1 MNEISLGNLIRK
13 ERESQGLSQE
23 QLCEGIC
30 EPMTLSR
37 LETGKCIPAM
47 HRLRALLQRLGLPE
61 EKAYALVGDK
71 ELRFSALE
79 KELNRLHIH
88 FERSDGADGAALREE
103 AQKIYSQLEALTDGK
118 DRIAQQIILRSKYLL
133 GTDKGPYGLEDG
145 LKLLTEAL
153 RLTVPR
159 FDLEHITGGLYMENE
174 VRLINSVALC
184 YLRNGEHRKAVEIL
198 AQLFRHM
205 ERQAQ
210 KTSQT
215 RSLLPMV
222 AFNYARELC
231 AVKRYEESVET
242 AMRGKEISI
251 DYGYYLFLPDLLAV
265 LAECYYFLNEPDKSA
280 LFYQQA
286 NLLYKIVENEHDQK
300 TIQAEA
306 KERLGL
312 ELT

>member
-1 MNEISLGNLIRK
+1 MNEIAIGTMIRK
-13 ERESQGLSQE
+13 EREAQGLTQVM
-23 QLCEGIC
+23 LCEGIC
-30 EPMTLSR
+30 DIVTLSR
-37 LETGKCIPAM
+37 LETGQTVPVM
-47 HRLRALLQRLGLPE
+47 HRLKALLQRLGLPE

-79 KELNRLHIH
+79 RELNRLHVH
-88 FERSDGADGAALREE
+88 FERSGGADGAALRAE
-103 AQKIYSQLEALTDGK
+103 AQEIYSQLEALTDGK

-145 LKLLTEAL
+145 LKLLTDAL

-159 FDLEHITGGLYMENE
+159 LDLEHISGGLYTENE

-184 YLRNGEHRKAVEIL
+184 YLRNGEHHKAVDIL

-210 KTSQT
+210 KTSQ
-215 RSLLPMV
+215 SKGLLPMV

-231 AVKRYEESVET
+231 VVKRYEEAVEI
-242 AMRGKEISI
+242 AERGQDICI
-251 DYGYYLFLPDLLAV
+251 DYGHYLFLPDLLAV
-265 LAECYYFLNEPDKSA
+265 LAECYYFLNKPGKSA
-280 LFYQQA
+280 ELYQQA
-286 NLLYKIVENEHDQK
+286 NLLYKIVRNEHDRK

-312 ELT
+312 EMM

>member
-1 MNEISLGNLIRK
+1 MNEVAIGTMIRK
-13 ERESQGLSQE
+13 EREAQGLTQHM
-23 QLCEGIC
+23 LCTGIC
-30 EPMTLSR
+30 DITTLSR
-37 LETGKCIPAM
+37 LENGQTVPAM
-47 HRLRALLQRLGLPE
+47 HRLKALLQRLGLPE

-71 ELRFSALE
+71 ELRFGALE
-79 KELNRLHIH
+79 KELNRLHVH
-88 FERSDGADGAALREE
+88 FERSGGADGAALRAE
-103 AQKIYSQLEALTDGK
+103 AQEIYSQLEALTDGK

-133 GTDKGPYGLEDG
+133 GTDEGPYGLEDG

-153 RLTVPR
+153 RLTLPR
-159 FDLEHITGGLYMENE
+159 FDLEHITSGHYTENE
-174 VRLINSVALC
+174 VRLINNVALC

-198 AQLFRHM
+198 AQLFLRM

-231 AVKRYEESVET
+231 AVKRYEESVEI
-242 AMRGKEISI
+242 AERGQDICI
-251 DYGYYLFLPDLLAV
+251 DYDHYLFLPDLLAV

-280 LFYQQA
+280 MFYQQA
-286 NLLYKIVENEHDQK
+286 NLLYKIVKNEHDQK